1 VTANAKSAFVTGCF
15 GYLGSHLCKML
26 IENGW
31 TVSVFDIKKPSHPY
45 YTHFFPG
52 DVCDKKELNHAFW
65 LAPNI
70 DVVFH
75 LAGLI
80 DISESVAFPSKYFKN
95 NTGGTCF
102 VLDMMEKYKV
112 KNIVY
117 SSTAGLYKSSEEPL
131 TENSILNPYN
141 NPYAASNYCSEV
153 AIRAS
158 NCNHVIFRYFNL
170 AGADES
176 GLIGEDHEPE
186 THLIPRILE
195 NLNNVEIYGN
205 NYDTPDG
212 TCIRDYVHVNDVA
225 KAHLKAAEYLFEGNK
240 SITLNLGTGKGQSV
254 LDVVNK
260 VKELV
265 QENIQIKIHPRRSGD
280 PSRLVADI
288 SLAQQTIQYQ
298 PENDLTDII
307 RTARIW
313 HKNEKR

>member
-1 VTANAKSAFVTGCF
+1 
-15 GYLGSHLCKML
+15 ML

-31 TVSVFDIKKPSHPY
+31 NVSVFDIKKPSHPY

-52 DVCDKKELNHAFW
+52 DICDKKELSRAFW
-65 LAPNI
+65 LAENI

-80 DISESVAFPSKYFKN
+80 DISESIAFPSKYFN
-95 NTGGTCF
+95 NNIGGTCS
-102 VLDMMEKYKV
+102 VLEMMEEYKV

-117 SSTAGLYKSSEEPL
+117 SSTAGLYESSEELL
-131 TENSILNPYN
+131 TENSKLNPSN
-141 NPYAASNYCSEV
+141 NPYAASKYCSEV
-153 AIRAS
+153 AIRYS
-158 NCNHVIFRYFNL
+158 NCDHVIFRYFNL

-186 THLIPRILE
+186 THLIPKILQ

-205 NYDTPDG
+205 DYDTPDG

-225 KAHLKAAEYLFEGNK
+225 RAHLKAAEYLFEGNK
-240 SITLNLGTGKGQSV
+240 SIIMNLGTGKGQSV
-254 LDVVNK
+254 LDVINK

-265 QENIQIKIHPRRSGD
+265 QDNIQTKIHPRRSGD

-288 SLAQQTIQYQ
+288 SLAKETIQYQ
-298 PENDLTDII
+298 PKYNLTDII
-307 RTARIW
+307 QTAKVW
-313 HKNEKR
+313 HIK